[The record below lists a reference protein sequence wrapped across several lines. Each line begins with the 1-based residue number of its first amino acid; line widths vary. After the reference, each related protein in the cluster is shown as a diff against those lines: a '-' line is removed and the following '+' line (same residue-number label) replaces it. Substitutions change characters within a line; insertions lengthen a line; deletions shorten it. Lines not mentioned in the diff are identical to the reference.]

1 MDRLQYL
8 DFELKVEREG
18 DHYAARVLR
27 SPVGEAASTFA
38 LPFSEDRMAL
48 LVLKLSGT
56 RSRTRA
62 IRSAEI
68 EAARELGGKLFEAVF
83 TGEVRDRLRSSLDEA
98 QRQEGTGLRLKLR
111 LQDAA
116 ELADLPWEYL
126 YDSSLDRFI
135 AQSNQTPVVRYI
147 EMPER
152 IKPFTTQLPLR
163 VLVMVSSPNDPDYPP
178 LDVEREN
185 AMLQQALDPLSRSGQ
200 VHVQRVERPTLA
212 SLQHCLQGGP
222 FHIFHFIGHGG
233 FDKSTE
239 EGVLVLEDEQ
249 RRGVMA
255 DAHRIGT
262 LLHDHRSLRL
272 AVLNSCEGAR
282 NSRTDPFA
290 GVATTLI
297 RQGIPAVVAMQF
309 EITDEAAITFAGEF
323 YAALA
328 NGFPIDA
335 AVAEGRKA
343 IYLRPND
350 VEWGTPVLFTRAP
363 DGVLFEVT
371 GSPQPEVQR
380 PQTPEERQPVEPP
393 APRQSPPDVQQPRRP
408 EVPPPAGPESR
419 GLSQTP
425 SPAAPAGQNLA
436 TKMFNVIEE
445 RSIEIDVTSQVLRD
459 RLMKWT
465 QAVEFKCTVDT
476 PNRWEFQRGNILDIF
491 NPLTAFNRSTTP
503 AEVVVELAGGRP
515 ATVRASMKLKGRG
528 SYNWSTRGDRKYLN
542 EQLDLLLAGLRGTQ

>member
-8 DFELKVEREG
+8 DFELKIEREG

-27 SPVGEAASTFA
+27 SPVGEASGAFT
-38 LPFSEDRMAL
+38 LPFSEDRLAL

-98 QRQEGTGLRLKLR
+98 QRHEGTGLRLKLR
-111 LQDAA
+111 LQDAV

-163 VLVMVSSPNDPDYPP
+163 VLVMVSSPDDPDYPS
-178 LDVEREN
+178 LDVERETG
-185 AMLQQALDPLSRSGQ
+185 MLRQALDPLSRSGQ
-200 VHVQRVERPTLA
+200 VQVQRVERPTLA

-239 EGVLVLEDEQ
+239 EGVLVLEDDQ

-255 DAHRIGT
+255 DAHRIGA

-328 NGFPIDA
+328 GGFPIDA

-350 VEWGTPVLFTRAP
+350 VEWGTPVLFTRAA
-363 DGVLFEVT
+363 DGVLFEMT
-371 GSPQPEVQR
+371 GSPQPKMPRSPEPEARQPEVRQPAVRQPLQPEAPRDAADAGAR
-380 PQTPEERQPVEPP
+380 PLVDTEGLSRLVKSTLMNLKQERVIEMDITPE
-393 APRQSPPDVQQPRRP
+393 
-408 EVPPPAGPESR
+408 
-419 GLSQTP
+419 T
-425 SPAAPAGQNLA
+425 
-436 TKMFNVIEE
+436 
-445 RSIEIDVTSQVLRD
+445 LRA
-459 RLMKWT
+459 RLMKW
-465 QAVEFKCTVDT
+465 AEASGFKCTGDS
-476 PNRWEFQRGNILDIF
+476 PHRWEFERG
-491 NPLTAFNRSTTP
+491 SGWTTLYSLSIAKYP
-503 AEVVVELAGGRP
+503 ARIVVEVRGEHP
-515 ATVRASMKLKGRG
+515 ATVTLTLQTKGRG
-528 SYNWSTRGDRKYLN
+528 VLAASGDQKYLK
-542 EQLDLLLAGLRGTQ
+542 EQMDLLQAHVQE

>member
-8 DFELKVEREG
+8 DFELKIEREG

-27 SPVGEAASTFA
+27 SPVGEAASTFT
-38 LPFSEDRMAL
+38 LPFSEDRLAL

-62 IRSAEI
+62 IRSPEI

-163 VLVMVSSPNDPDYPP
+163 VLVMVSSPNDPDYPS

-185 AMLQQALDPLSRSGQ
+185 AMLQQALDPLSRTGQ

-222 FHIFHFIGHGG
+222 YHIFHFIGHGG

-239 EGVLVLEDEQ
+239 EGVLVLEDDQ

-255 DAHRIGT
+255 DAHRIGA

-290 GVATTLI
+290 GIATTLI

-371 GSPQPEVQR
+371 GSPQPEIPRSPEPEVWPQQPEVRQPEVRQPLQPETPRDVADAGAPPLVDVQGLTR
-380 PQTPEERQPVEPP
+380 LVKSTFMNRKQERIMEIEITPET
-393 APRQSPPDVQQPRRP
+393 
-408 EVPPPAGPESR
+408 
-419 GLSQTP
+419 L
-425 SPAAPAGQNLA
+425 
-436 TKMFNVIEE
+436 
-445 RSIEIDVTSQVLRD
+445 RS
-459 RLMKWT
+459 RLMKWAET
-465 QAVEFKCTVDT
+465 SGFKTT
-476 PNRWEFQRGNILDIF
+476 SESHHRWEFERGSGWAPFYSISV
-491 NPLTAFNRSTTP
+491 AKYP
-503 AEVVVELAGGRP
+503 ARVAVEIRGEHP
-515 ATVRASMKLKGRG
+515 ATITLSMEAMGRG
-528 SYNWSTRGDRKYLN
+528 VLGASGDQRYLK
-542 EQLDLLLAGLRGTQ
+542 EQMDLLQTHIQGNA